1 MRSFLSD
8 TYSKARHDLGRFDDF
23 AGGAK
28 AVYRSSTPLVAI
40 GMDLYGASDETTM
53 KAFAV
58 KQALDVTG
66 KGVQQNK
73 ENCTSCRS
81 CYVINGSRC
90 SSNSSNCS

>member
-8 TYSKARHDLGRFDDF
+8 TYSKARHYLGRFDDF

-40 GMDLYGASDETTM
+40 GMDLYGASDETKM

-58 KQALDVTG
+58 KPALDVTG
-66 KGVQQNK
+66 KGYNK
-73 ENCTSCRS
+73 IRKTTRAVDRVMS
-81 CYVINGSRC
+81 
-90 SSNSSNCS
+90 